1 MKEIISIWKPENIT
15 SYDVIRKIKFFD
27 SSLKIGHCGTLD
39 PFASGILLICIGSNT
54 KNISEYMN
62 LQKTYEATI
71 KLNTETDT
79 LDHTGKI
86 IKIKSNPITLKEN
99 DIKKSIL
106 KLTGKNIFQV
116 PPFFSAKK
124 FHGIKMYEFARKNI
138 FIRRKPSIVSIHSIK
153 LLEFSNNFIKIKV
166 KCGKG
171 VYIRAIARDLA
182 NYLNTFGHLTEL
194 IRTDIGKY
202 NFSNSYNL
210 EDLKNVC
217 SWIIWF

>member
-15 SYDVIRKIKFFD
+15 SYDVIRKIKHFD

-54 KNISEYMN
+54 KNVSDYMN

-71 KLNTETDT
+71 KLNIETDT
-79 LDHTGKI
+79 LDNTGKI
-86 IKIKSNPITLKEN
+86 IKIKSNPIRFNED
-99 DIKKSIL
+99 DIKKCFI
-106 KLTGKNIFQV
+106 KLTGNKIFQV

-124 FHGIKMYEFARKNI
+124 FYGIKMYKFARKDI
-138 FIRRKPSIVSIHSIK
+138 FIRRKPSIVSIDSIK
-153 LLEFSNNFIKIKV
+153 LLEFSNNFIKIKI

-171 VYIRAIARDLA
+171 VYVRSVARDLA
-182 NYLNTFGHLTEL
+182 NCLNTFGHLTKL
-194 IRTDIGKY
+194 VRTDIGKY
-202 NFSNSYNL
+202 NFSNSHNI

-217 SWIIWF
+217 S

>member
-1 MKEIISIWKPENIT
+1 MNSWVFIDKPKNIT
-15 SYDVIRKIKFFD
+15 SFEVIKRLKKILNIK
-27 SSLKIGHCGTLD
+27 KIGHSGTLD

-138 FIRRKPSIVSIHSIK
+138 FIRRKPSIVSIDSIK
-153 LLEFSNNFIKIKV
+153 LVEFSNNFIKIKV

-171 VYIRAIARDLA
+171 VYVRSIARDLA
-182 NYLNTFGHLTEL
+182 NCLNTFGHLTEL
-194 IRTDIGKY
+194 VRTDIGKY
-202 NFSNSYNL
+202 NFSNSHNI

-217 SWIIWF
+217 S

>member
-71 KLNTETDT
+71 KLNIETDT
-79 LDHTGKI
+79 LDHTGQI
-86 IKIKSNPITLKEN
+86 TNIKSNPITVNEN
-99 DIKKSIL
+99 DIKK
-106 KLTGKNIFQV
+106 FY
-116 PPFFSAKK
+116 
-124 FHGIKMYEFARKNI
+124 GIKMYEFARKDI
-138 FIRRKPSIVSIHSIK
+138 FIRRKPSIVSIDSIK
-153 LLEFSNNFIKIKV
+153 LVEFSNNFIKIKV

-171 VYIRAIARDLA
+171 VYIRSIARDLA
-182 NYLNTFGHLTEL
+182 NCLNTFGHLTEL
-194 IRTDIGKY
+194 VRTDIGEY
-202 NFSNSYNL
+202 NFSNSHNI

-217 SWIIWF
+217 S

>member
-15 SYDVIRKIKFFD
+15 SYDVIRKIKHFFD

-39 PFASGILLICIGSNT
+39 PFASGILLICLGSNT

-71 KLNTETDT
+71 KLNIETDT
-79 LDHTGKI
+79 LDNTGKI
-86 IKIKSNPITLKEN
+86 IKIKSNPITVNEK

-106 KLTGKNIFQV
+106 KLIGNNIFQV

-124 FHGIKMYEFARKNI
+124 FHGIKMYEFARKDI
-138 FIRRKPSIVSIHSIK
+138 FIRRKPSIVSIDSIK
-153 LLEFSNNFIKIKV
+153 LVEFSNNHIKIKV

-171 VYIRAIARDLA
+171 VYIRSIARDLA
-182 NYLNTFGHLTEL
+182 KRLNTFGHLTEL
-194 IRTDIGKY
+194 VRTDIGKY
-202 NFSNSYNL
+202 NFSNSYNI

-217 SWIIWF
+217 A